1 MVTNFSTCSSWLKV
15 ASQLT
20 LRKIGSLGYPGE
32 PMRSRAPG
40 RTEGEERTPRER
52 DGAARWRCRPRRRRL
67 RKLEEAGQGFS
78 SGHEK
83 ISPAHTWPGETYV
96 ALLTSR
102 TFK

>member
-1 MVTNFSTCSSWLKV
+1 MVP
-15 ASQLT
+15 
-20 LRKIGSLGYPGE
+20 LGIQVSPCGH
-32 PMRSRAPG
+32 G
-40 RTEGEERTPRER
+40 RLEERKAKNGRRVSATGPPAGGADPGGGHAPR
-52 DGAARWRCRPRRRRL
+52 GRRRL

-78 SGHEK
+78 SGREK